1 MAETDEYAELVYKG
15 MAYQVSKEI
24 ASLGAV
30 LYGKI
35 DAVILTGGIAH
46 SKKLTSL
53 IKERVS
59 FMAPVYIIPGEEE
72 MEALAAG
79 VKRVL
84 DKEEEAVIYK

>member
-1 MAETDEYAELVYKG
+1 MAKTDEYAELVYKD

-59 FMAPVYIIPGEEE
+59 FMAPVYTS
-72 MEALAAG
+72 
-79 VKRVL
+79 VKIWARYPKHTKRFSTASL
-84 DKEEEAVIYK
+84 R